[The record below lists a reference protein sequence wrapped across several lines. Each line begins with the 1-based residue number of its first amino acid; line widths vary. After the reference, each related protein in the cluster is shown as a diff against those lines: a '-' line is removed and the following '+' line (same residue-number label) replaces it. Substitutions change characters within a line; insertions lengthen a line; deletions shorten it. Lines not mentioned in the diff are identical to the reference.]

1 MNGYEWRTER
11 SRVLLQIAERL
22 NSCRVHASP
31 RFATRIS
38 RDALYF
44 PTGQVRDSRR
54 ITRYTLR
61 IVGPFAK
68 RASGRERRRGRKRK
82 SDRKEERERGREGQR
97 ERLIIHINTVVC
109 AGALASIETGTG
121 SGFMTVSNVARE
133 PATTRFI
140 HSRSDPFSNPP
151 TWSGHYVLSASR
163 NRCTRTFYCIAS
175 LYFIASPPSRTFFL
189 SLSLFS
195 STSLGRF

>member
-1 MNGYEWRTER
+1 MNGYEWRTEG

-38 RDALYF
+38 RDAPYF

-68 RASGRERRRGRKRK
+68 RASGRERRRGRK
-82 SDRKEERERGREGQR
+82 SDRKEERERGGERGREAEKDR
-97 ERLIIHINTVVC
+97 
-109 AGALASIETGTG
+109 
-121 SGFMTVSNVARE
+121 
-133 PATTRFI
+133 
-140 HSRSDPFSNPP
+140 
-151 TWSGHYVLSASR
+151 
-163 NRCTRTFYCIAS
+163 
-175 LYFIASPPSRTFFL
+175 
-189 SLSLFS
+189 
-195 STSLGRF
+195 GRG